1 MDMIVDQEP
10 IVLAEGPSDVLD
22 ALAAASESLRENGR
36 AVLAV
41 QVDGEAIPPDQ
52 VRERLRGMPVS
63 EAGVLAITSEEIFVL
78 VDDCLEELEELLPEL
93 PKVCHN
99 LAEEFQGEWP
109 EAGYEPFHQFARI
122 WQTIKER
129 EIMVT
134 SALDLDLDALGVRG
148 APIAQMHRE
157 LNKILDEAADALKTG
172 DCVLLGDLLEYE
184 LAPRAEAEIE
194 IVALLRESA
203 EGRRP

>member
-1 MDMIVDQEP
+1 MDVIVDQEP
-10 IVLAEGPSDVLD
+10 IVLAEGPSDMLE
-22 ALAAASESLRENGR
+22 ALGAASESLRARGR

-41 QVDGEAIPPDQ
+41 RVDGEAIPPEQ
-52 VRERLRGMPVS
+52 VGDRLRGMPVS
-63 EAGVLAITSEEIFVL
+63 EVGVLAITSEEIAVL
-78 VDDCLEELEELLPEL
+78 VDDCLRELEELLPEL
-93 PKVCHN
+93 PKVCHS
-99 LAEEFQGEWP
+99 LAEEFQGERP
-109 EAGYEPFHQFARI
+109 EAGYEPFHQFAQI

-129 EIMVT
+129 EILVT

-148 APIAQMHRE
+148 APIAEMHRE

-194 IVALLRESA
+194 IVALLRERA